1 MTAIGAVRLT
11 VMMIAATAATAW
23 WLVWRRC
30 ALPARARAL
39 LPGLWALHVLVFTVT
54 AQFHLLPAAD
64 LNLWSSAVRIHGLIA
79 SIVLAVDYLV
89 AECNRA

>member
-11 VMMIAATAATAW
+11 VIVIAAAAATAW
-23 WLVWRRC
+23 WLVWWRC
-30 ALPARARAL
+30 ALPVRARAV
-39 LPGLWALHVLVFTVT
+39 LPGLWALHVLVFTVV
-54 AQFHLLPAAD
+54 AKFRLLPAVD